1 MKNITWKT
9 EKRKL
14 ADLVPASYN
23 PRKLTEK
30 QYSNLK
36 ESLEKF
42 GLAEIP
48 AINTDNLVLAGH
60 QRLKVLTDLFG
71 KDHEID
77 VRVPDRKLTDAEA
90 KEYNIRSNKNTG
102 EWDWDIL
109 ANDFE
114 IADLID
120 WGFKEEELIGIND
133 EIEIDDLYTKKIDKP
148 VYTPTGEKPELP
160 MLFDNEKTNQL
171 IKKIENAKIDKK
183 LKDFLVFAA
192 HRHTIFDYKN
202 IAEYYAQS
210 EKEVQELFED
220 SALVIIDFKK
230 AIEDGYVVLSDKI
243 EDEYLKIYGN

>member
-30 QYSNLK
+30 QYQNLK
-36 ESLEKF
+36 DSLEKF

-77 VRVPDRKLTDAEA
+77 VRVPNRKLTDAEA
-90 KEYNIRSNKNTG
+90 KEYNVRSNKNTG

-109 ANDFE
+109 GNNYE
-114 IADLID
+114 M
-120 WGFKEEELIGIND
+120 EELLSFGFQ
-133 EIEIDDLYTKKIDKP
+133 EFEL
-148 VYTPTGEKPELP
+148 TGLG
-160 MLFDNEKTNQL
+160 Q
-171 IKKIENAKIDKK
+171 KIE
-183 LKDFLVFAA
+183 KD
-192 HRHTIFDYKN
+192 IN
-202 IAEYYAQS
+202 E
-210 EKEVQELFED
+210 
-220 SALVIIDFKK
+220 
-230 AIEDGYVVLSDKI
+230 LSDGLESYLQGNIKQIVLYFKGDEFEPII
-243 EDEYLKIYGN
+243 ERMQEVMNKEGVETHTDAFLKLLEFYESHNS

>member
-1 MKNITWKT
+1 MNNIFWKT

-14 ADLVPASYN
+14 SDLVPASYN

-30 QYSNLK
+30 QYQNLK
-36 ESLEKF
+36 DSLEKF

-60 QRLKVLTDLFG
+60 QRLKVLTDIFG

-77 VRVPDRKLTDAEA
+77 VRVPNRKLTDAEA

-114 IADLID
+114 ITDLID
-120 WGFKEEELIGIND
+120 WGFKEEELTGLND
-133 EIEIDDLYTKKIDKP
+133 DIEIDDFYTKKIDTP
-148 VYTPTGEKPELP
+148 TYTPTGEKPELP
-160 MLFDNEKTNQL
+160 MLFNNEKTKQL
-171 IKKIENAKIDKK
+171 IKKIENSKIDKK
-183 LKDFLVFAA
+183 LKDFLTFAA
-192 HRHTIFDYKN
+192 YRHTIFDYKN
-202 IAEYYAQS
+202 IAEYYAHS

-230 AIEDGYVVLSDKI
+230 AIDDGYVVLSEKI
-243 EDEYLKIYGN
+243 EEEYLKIYEK